1 MWRSIQQLIGI
12 LRCDRQGCGA
22 EPARTAR
29 LGIETLENRTV
40 LSANFGV
47 DFEAAAYHEFNA
59 PPQPRLLLYYEAPAA
74 LAGDAAEQASSSF
87 AEDRVSFQ
95 AENGEGYAAAAFM
108 HFGTRPPAG
117 GRFHNTWSPWD
128 DISADQ
134 LAGSVGGDH
143 PEDKMIG
150 STGSSDKGPQLI
162 QSLAPADND
171 AGANDSIQNN
181 FASNFDPPRVPG
193 MTTLLERIAE
203 TRRVATSPFPALI
216 VTTTDD
222 DSSTADVES
231 LLATYA
237 TLAASIDNDDDSA
250 ATSHDAAFD
259 GYAPSWGDDEG
270 RNAYMRL
277 LAEDQTR
284 DGATDAGGF
293 VELDETRVA
302 GSDGISNLKAEAQ
315 REAIESA
322 LRSLAAR
329 RDAARATT
337 LPENWL
343 EQMWLSVE
351 AAEPN
356 EAATDRLA
364 AEPGGMILLQPT
376 AGDDELIVAANFS
389 DAVKTAVE
397 MEATIGAF
405 QAFDVSI
412 DDASAAI
419 VRPAPAGERDSQQQ
433 RDEAMKDAAVEHE
446 AASGWGILT
455 FGAMAIAS
463 KQRLAERRRS
473 RLSKD
478 AK

>member
-1 MWRSIQQLIGI
+1 
-12 LRCDRQGCGA
+12 
-22 EPARTAR
+22 
-29 LGIETLENRTV
+29 
-40 LSANFGV
+40 
-47 DFEAAAYHEFNA
+47 
-59 PPQPRLLLYYEAPAA
+59 
-74 LAGDAAEQASSSF
+74 
-87 AEDRVSFQ
+87 
-95 AENGEGYAAAAFM
+95 
-108 HFGTRPPAG
+108 
-117 GRFHNTWSPWD
+117 
-128 DISADQ
+128 
-134 LAGSVGGDH
+134 
-143 PEDKMIG
+143 MIG

-162 QSLAPADND
+162 QSQAPVDND
-171 AGANDSIQNN
+171 AGPSDSIQNN

-193 MTTLLERIAE
+193 LSTLLERIAE

-351 AAEPN
+351 SAEPN

-463 KQRLAERRRS
+463 KQRLAERRQSRRS
-473 RLSKD
+473 ED